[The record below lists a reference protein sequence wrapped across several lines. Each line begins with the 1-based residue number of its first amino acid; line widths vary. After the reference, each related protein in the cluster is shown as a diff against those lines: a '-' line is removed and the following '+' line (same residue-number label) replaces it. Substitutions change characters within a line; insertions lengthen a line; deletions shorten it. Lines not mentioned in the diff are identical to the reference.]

1 MQKVS
6 HKLLIISI
14 SSPIQL
20 AVYRDNILIDTIS
33 SDKKTSQILLPL
45 IMEFLDK
52 YPISQIIYTHGPG
65 SYMSIKLTYIILRT
79 IEIVRDIDFVGA
91 IGFEF
96 NNNQPIKA
104 LGNLYFTKEKNQI
117 ITQKFDKKL
126 DVKFKIPQNIDNI
139 DISTTKEPLYILPA
153 L

>member
-1 MQKVS
+1 LKKVS

-20 AVYRDNILIDTIS
+20 AVYRDNILIDRVS
-33 SDKKTSQILLPL
+33 SNEKTSQILLPL

-52 YPISQIIYTHGPG
+52 YPISQIIYTNGPG
-65 SYMSIKLTYIILRT
+65 SYMSIKLTYIMLRT
-79 IEIVRDIDFVGA
+79 IEIVRGIEFFGV

-104 LGNLYFTKEKNQI
+104 LGNLYFIKEDNQI
-117 ITQKFDKKL
+117 ITKKFNKKL
-126 DVKFKIPQNIDNI
+126 DIKFELPNSIENINI
-139 DISTTKEPLYILPA
+139 SNTKEPLYIIPA

>member
-1 MQKVS
+1 MKKVS

-20 AVYRDNILIDTIS
+20 AVYRDNILIDTLS

-65 SYMSIKLTYIILRT
+65 SYMSIKLTYIMLRT
-79 IEIVRDIDFVGA
+79 IEIVRDIEFVGVV
-91 IGFEF
+91 GFEL
-96 NNNQPIKA
+96 NSNQPIKA
-104 LGNLYFTKEKNQI
+104 LGNLYFIKENNEI
-117 ITQKFDKKL
+117 ITKKFDKKI
-126 DVKFKIPQNIDNI
+126 DTKFEIPQNINNLI
-139 DISTTKEPLYILPA
+139 ISTTKEPLYILPA